1 MYLSIS
7 EDLGCFHFFL
17 AVVSNT
23 AMNMLEYVSN
33 SLGYISRNGIAGSCA
48 SLYFSME

>member
-1 MYLSIS
+1 MYLWIS
-7 EDLGCFHFFL
+7 EHFFGCC
-17 AVVSNT
+17 NT

-33 SLGYISRNGIAGSCA
+33 SLGYISRYISWVYAGPCA